1 MLVYVGNVVVGMT
14 VVLVLLVVFLV
25 VVVRE
30 VVVTGALVALGAL
43 VTSVVVDLEGLV
55 VLVADSVVVLVV

>member
-1 MLVYVGNVVVGMT
+1 M
-14 VVLVLLVVFLV
+14 VLGAFLV